1 MRVTAVK
8 THKITAKDRDLLK
21 ILDRYLFKLSEKS
34 VVAITSK
41 IVSITEGRIVP
52 IKKVSRVPR
61 VPRVSRGENTQ
72 KDELIKQES
81 QFFLPRSENPY
92 DVALTI
98 TGNTLVA
105 TAGIDESNGDGYY
118 ILWPKNPQKTANKVR
133 EYLKK
138 KFNLK
143 NVGVIITDSRTIP
156 LRFGVTAF
164 ALSYSG
170 FSPLKNY
177 VGKPD
182 LFGRKFEFEQ
192 MSIIDNLACAASLV
206 MGEGAEQT
214 PIAVM
219 SDVSFVVFQDRN
231 PTKKELAELKISMD
245 KDLYGPFLKSI
256 RWKKGKA

>member
-8 THKITAKDRDLLK
+8 THKITARDQDLLK
-21 ILDRYLFKLSEKS
+21 VIDKYLPAGKAGLLKLEERS

-41 IVSITEGRIVP
+41 IVSICQGRM
-52 IKKVSRVPR
+52 IKMNGVD
-61 VPRVSRGENTQ
+61 
-72 KDELIKQES
+72 KDKLIEQEA
-81 QFFLPRSENPY
+81 QYFLPRSENPY

-105 TAGIDESNGDGYY
+105 TAGIDESNGAGYY
-118 ILWPKNPQKTANKVR
+118 ILWPGNPQKTANTIR
-133 EYLKK
+133 AHLRQ
-138 KFNLK
+138 KFNLNK
-143 NVGVIITDSRTIP
+143 LGVIITDSRTIP

-170 FSPLKNY
+170 FAPLKNY

-192 MSIIDNLACAASLV
+192 MSIIDNLASAAAVV

-214 PIAVM
+214 PIAVI
-219 SDVSFVVFQDRN
+219 SDLSFVVFQDRN
-231 PTKKELAELKISMD
+231 PTEKELDALKISID
-245 KDLYGPFLKSI
+245 EDLYGPFLKSV
-256 RWKKGKA
+256 RWRKGLK